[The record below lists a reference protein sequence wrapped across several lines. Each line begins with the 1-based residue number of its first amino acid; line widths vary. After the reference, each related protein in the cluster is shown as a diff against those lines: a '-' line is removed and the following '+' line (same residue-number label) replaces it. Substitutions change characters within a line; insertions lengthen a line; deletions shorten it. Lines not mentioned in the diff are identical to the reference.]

1 MILLAVVQE
10 RANLSSYFAA
20 VGLIAVLFASISIA
34 VGYAVPRVAGV
45 DQKQAV
51 ACAFEI
57 GIHNSALAIVIAL
70 TVLDSTA
77 MAVPASVYVIAV
89 WLPSL
94 AFGLLLRK
102 GQRRALQPEIGAG
115 AAQGDATPTH

>member
-1 MILLAVVQE
+1 MTEGRPPERRLDRWPLL
-10 RANLSSYFAA
+10 L
-20 VGLIAVLFASISIA
+20 
-34 VGYAVPRVAGV
+34 
-45 DQKQAV
+45 
-51 ACAFEI
+51 
-57 GIHNSALAIVIAL
+57 
-70 TVLDSTA
+70 A